1 MLTAITGI
9 YTNGQV
15 ILETL
20 PKVIKQAK
28 VLVIFEE
35 ETVGIPTVGIT
46 VPPQKKA
53 LKKRTFG
60 ISKGMIEISSDFDE
74 PLDDLKEYM

>member
-35 ETVGIPTVGIT
+35 ETVGIPTVGVT
-46 VPPQKKA
+46 VAPQKA

-60 ISKGMIEISSDFDE
+60 ISKGMIEMTPDFDE

>member
-35 ETVGIPTVGIT
+35 ETVGVPTVGVT
-46 VPPQKKA
+46 VVPQKS

-60 ISKGMIEISSDFDE
+60 ISKGMIEMTPDFDE

>member
-35 ETVGIPTVGIT
+35 EMVNIPIA
-46 VPPQKKA
+46 PPKA

-60 ISKGMIEISSDFDE
+60 ISKGMIEISPDFDE

>member
-1 MLTAITGI
+1 MLTAIAGT

-15 ILETL
+15 VLEQL
-20 PKVIKQAK
+20 PKIKKQAK

-35 ETVGIPTVGIT
+35 EIEIPIT
-46 VPPQKKA
+46 
-53 LKKRTFG
+53 LKKRIFG